1 MKVPNER
8 GYFGS
13 FGGRFVP
20 ETLMYALEEL
30 EEEYQKVKE
39 DPSFWQGFEYYLREF
54 AGRPTPLYFA
64 KNLTEYA
71 GGAKIYIK
79 REDLLHTGAHK
90 INNTLGQALLAK
102 RMGKNRIIAET
113 GAGQHGVA
121 TATACALLGL
131 ECVVYMGEEDA
142 QRQRL
147 NVFRMKLLGAEVRVV
162 KSGSRTLKDAI
173 NEALRDWV
181 ANVETT
187 HYIIGSVVGPHPFP
201 MMVRDFQSVIGK
213 EAKEQI
219 LEKEGKLPKAVVACV
234 GGGSNA
240 MGIFYPFVEDKEV
253 KLVGVEAGG
262 LGLETGKHSASIN
275 AGQVGVLHGMK
286 SFFLQDEEG
295 QILTTHSI
303 SAGLDYPG
311 VGPEHAYLFESGRA
325 EYVYATDQEALE
337 GFKLLS
343 RLEGIIPAL
352 EPAHAVLKVVEI
364 AGKLSKEDIVIFNLS
379 GRGDKD
385 METVMKHLGYKDVAF
400 ANVPP
405 SLRDRLAKRLEDKIK
420 DQEVRAL
427 ALAYFL
433 GEDQGVVPMRVQSAF
448 LTTGLVHLLV
458 VSGGHLSLLALMLR
472 FLAPYRFGLWLA
484 LLGVSF
490 YALLLVP
497 SEPPVLRAYLMIL
510 ASILLLLYGER
521 PNLLGI
527 LFVSGGVILLLF
539 PEYVSSYSFWL
550 SFCAT
555 LYILLSLR
563 EPPRKDVVFLSFWVS
578 FFAFLGTMPILS
590 LFSFSAPFSIL
601 LTPLLSVPFLTFTF
615 YGFLDMLTF
624 FSLPAF
630 PLEVMGRFIN
640 ASVMFFSD
648 FAPMLFFNFSLWEAD
663 P

>member
-1 MKVPNER
+1 
-8 GYFGS
+8 
-13 FGGRFVP
+13 
-20 ETLMYALEEL
+20 MYALEEL
-30 EEEYQKVKE
+30 DEEYQKVKE
-39 DPSFWQGFEYYLREF
+39 DPSFWQEFEYYLREF

-213 EAKEQI
+213 EAKGQI

-240 MGIFYPFVEDKEV
+240 MGIFYPFVEDEGV
-253 KLVGVEAGG
+253 RLVGVEAGG

-275 AGQVGVLHGMK
+275 AGQVGILHGME

-364 AGKLSKEDIVIFNLS
+364 ASKLSKDDIVIFNLS

-385 METVMKHLGYKDVAF
+385 METVMKHLGG
-400 ANVPP
+400 
-405 SLRDRLAKRLEDKIK
+405 
-420 DQEVRAL
+420 EV
-427 ALAYFL
+427 
-433 GEDQGVVPMRVQSAF
+433 
-448 LTTGLVHLLV
+448 
-458 VSGGHLSLLALMLR
+458 
-472 FLAPYRFGLWLA
+472 
-484 LLGVSF
+484 
-490 YALLLVP
+490 
-497 SEPPVLRAYLMIL
+497 
-510 ASILLLLYGER
+510 
-521 PNLLGI
+521 
-527 LFVSGGVILLLF
+527 
-539 PEYVSSYSFWL
+539 
-550 SFCAT
+550 
-555 LYILLSLR
+555 
-563 EPPRKDVVFLSFWVS
+563 
-578 FFAFLGTMPILS
+578 
-590 LFSFSAPFSIL
+590 
-601 LTPLLSVPFLTFTF
+601 
-615 YGFLDMLTF
+615 
-624 FSLPAF
+624 
-630 PLEVMGRFIN
+630 
-640 ASVMFFSD
+640 
-648 FAPMLFFNFSLWEAD
+648 
-663 P
+663 